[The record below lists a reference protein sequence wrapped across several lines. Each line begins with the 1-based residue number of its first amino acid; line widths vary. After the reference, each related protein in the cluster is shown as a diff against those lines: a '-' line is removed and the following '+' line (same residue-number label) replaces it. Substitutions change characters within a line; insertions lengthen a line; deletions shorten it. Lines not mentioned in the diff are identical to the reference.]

1 MNCAAPIARHL
12 IGRTGQHSDQ
22 ATAQAFADV
31 VWHAPI
37 AGAGF
42 GTLAQIVISGR
53 SPEKTTSTVWAML
66 LQRPQT
72 PRTGATGPPMVVFV
86 TPVSDVTNRLLRVA
100 WSALG
105 GDSSLADLVEVVGK
119 GAGVL
124 PSRFVVL
131 PAMVAAV
138 SASTLAAS
146 VLDAARRAGWPA
158 PVAIDEEHVAVA
170 ARRERDARVE
180 GSSGADSFAPLSRVW
195 RTADGWLRLHANYT
209 WHKER
214 ALRVLA
220 CEDRPEAV
228 EEAVASWSGA
238 DLEDALAMAGAGG
251 YAVRSQSQWQA
262 HPQGRA
268 VSALPLLGR
277 AAGSGPGRNA
287 GADTGAVGLRI
298 LDLTR
303 VIAGPVATR
312 TLAAWGADVL
322 RLDSP
327 HLPEIPTQAL
337 DTLPGKRSAQ
347 LDISQPP
354 GRARLEQLLADA
366 DVLVQGYRP
375 GALHRYGIAPDALAE
390 RHPHLSVVTL
400 SAWGPTGTWAR
411 RRGFDSLVQCPT
423 GIALAEGADG
433 KPGAL
438 PAQALDHATGYLAAA
453 AAMLALAGIQ
463 CGEPPQFVRLSL
475 AQTAHWL
482 TAAGTQER
490 SAPREASPEKHMVT
504 LPGSS
509 RPVHVI
515 APPGRTGDLLPRWT
529 STTDLGVDSPEF
541 PATGRQS

>member
-1 MNCAAPIARHL
+1 
-12 IGRTGQHSDQ
+12 
-22 ATAQAFADV
+22 V
-31 VWHAPI
+31 VV
-37 AGAGF
+37 
-42 GTLAQIVISGR
+42 VI
-53 SPEKTTSTVWAML
+53 PEI
-66 LQRPQT
+66 
-72 PRTGATGPPMVVFV
+72 
-86 TPVSDVTNRLLRVA
+86 DVTNMLLRVA

-105 GDSSLADLVEVVGK
+105 GDASLLDLVEVRGID
-119 GAGVL
+119 AGLL
-124 PSRFVVL
+124 PSTFAVL

-146 VLDAARRAGWPA
+146 VLDASRQSGSPA
-158 PVAIDEEHVAVA
+158 PVLIDAKHVAAA
-170 ARRERDARVE
+170 ARSERYTRVE
-180 GSSGADSFAPLSRVW
+180 GSLGADSFAPLSRFW
-195 RTADGWLRLHANYT
+195 RTADGWLRLHANYA

-214 ALRVLA
+214 ALRVLG
-220 CEDRPEAV
+220 CQDRPEAV

-238 DLEDALAMAGAGG
+238 GLEEALAMAGAMG
-251 YAVRSQSQWQA
+251 YAVRSRAQWQA

-268 VSALPLLGR
+268 VSALPLLGS
-277 AAGSGPGRNA
+277 AAGTGPGRSA
-287 GADTGAVGLRI
+287 GAGTGTAGLRV
-298 LDLTR
+298 LDITR
-303 VIAGPVATR
+303 VTAGPVATR

-327 HLPEIPTQAL
+327 HLPEIPAQAL
-337 DTLPGKRSAQ
+337 DTLPGKRSAL

-375 GALHRYGIAPDALAE
+375 GALHRFGLAPDALAE

-400 SAWGPTGTWAR
+400 SAWGPTGPWAA

-453 AAMLALAGIQ
+453 AAMLALAGVQ
-463 CGEPPQFVRLSL
+463 RGEPPQSVRLSL

-482 TAAGTQER
+482 TTAGTRGR
-490 SAPREASPEKHMVT
+490 SAPCEANPEEHMVT
-504 LPGSS
+504 LPGPS

-515 APPGRTGDLLPRWT
+515 TPPGRVGDLRPRWT
-529 STTDLGVDSPEF
+529 STTDFGADSPAF
-541 PATGRQS
+541 RTAAKQR

>member
-1 MNCAAPIARHL
+1 MVRWDA
-12 IGRTGQHSDQ
+12 
-22 ATAQAFADV
+22 
-31 VWHAPI
+31 
-37 AGAGF
+37 
-42 GTLAQIVISGR
+42 
-53 SPEKTTSTVWAML
+53 SPGDGS
-66 LQRPQT
+66 
-72 PRTGATGPPMVVFV
+72 PMVLVV
-86 TPVSDVTNRLLRVA
+86 TPVSDTTNRLLRVA
-100 WSALG
+100 WSALN
-105 GDSSLADLVEVVGK
+105 GDASLVDLVQVK
-119 GAGVL
+119 GNDAGLL
-124 PSRFVVL
+124 PSTFAVL

-146 VLDAARRAGWPA
+146 VLDAARRSGKPEPVLIDAG
-158 PVAIDEEHVAVA
+158 HVAAA
-170 ARRERDARVE
+170 ARSERYARVE
-180 GSSGADSFAPLSRVW
+180 GSPEVNSFAPLSRFW
-195 RTADGWLRLHANYT
+195 RTADGWLRLHANYA

-214 ALRVLA
+214 ALRVLG
-220 CEDRPEAV
+220 CQDRPEAV
-228 EEAVASWSGA
+228 EEAIASWSAA
-238 DLEDALAMAGAGG
+238 DLEEALAMAGAVGS
-251 YAVRSQSQWQA
+251 AVRSWSQWQA

-268 VSALPLLGR
+268 VSALPLLGS
-277 AAGSGPGRNA
+277 AAGRGPGRNA
-287 GADTGAVGLRI
+287 GAGTGAAGLRI

-303 VIAGPVATR
+303 VTAGPVATR

-327 HLPEIPTQAL
+327 HLPEIPAQAL

-347 LDISQPP
+347 LDISEPP

-375 GALHRYGIAPDALAE
+375 GALHRYGLAPDALAE

-400 SAWGPTGTWAR
+400 SAWGTTGPWAA

-433 KPGAL
+433 NPGSL

-463 CGEPPQFVRLSL
+463 HGEPPQSVRLSL

-490 SAPREASPEKHMVT
+490 SAPREASPEEHMVT
-504 LPGSS
+504 LSGPS

-515 APPGRTGDLLPRWT
+515 APPGRAGDLLPGWT
-529 STTDLGVDSPEF
+529 STTDLGADSPAF
-541 PATGRQS
+541 PATGKER